1 MAFGMIGWGIPL
13 TDYPDTYNGQPLGIA
28 ALANQKHHMSLYLMG
43 LYSSEVEEQWFRDQ
57 YAERGLRLDM
67 GKSCVRFKR
76 LEDVALD
83 VVGAVIAAVPP
94 ALYIERY
101 EAAQAGAARARAS
114 RRAARPRQ
122 GKPADPSRGRGR
134 VDDLLSPS
142 TGKPHQY
149 VEETV
154 TPPCPQR
161 SLSRRSLTSKT
172 SSTASTASSRRR
184 RATPRRS
191 RRRATAGAGS
201 ATRAGSW
208 SGTRWS
214 SRPRSGSPR

>member
-1 MAFGMIGWGIPL
+1 MHSDAPTVDDYLATLPDDRRGAISAVRDVVNAHLPQGYVESMAFGMIGWGIPL

-101 EAAQAGAARARAS
+101 EAAQAGAARARTS
-114 RRAARPRQ
+114 RRAARPT
-122 GKPADPSRGRGR
+122 
-134 VDDLLSPS
+134 
-142 TGKPHQY
+142 TG
-149 VEETV
+149 ET
-154 TPPCPQR
+154 
-161 SLSRRSLTSKT
+161 
-172 SSTASTASSRRR
+172 
-184 RATPRRS
+184 
-191 RRRATAGAGS
+191 G
-201 ATRAGSW
+201 
-208 SGTRWS
+208 
-214 SRPRSGSPR
+214 